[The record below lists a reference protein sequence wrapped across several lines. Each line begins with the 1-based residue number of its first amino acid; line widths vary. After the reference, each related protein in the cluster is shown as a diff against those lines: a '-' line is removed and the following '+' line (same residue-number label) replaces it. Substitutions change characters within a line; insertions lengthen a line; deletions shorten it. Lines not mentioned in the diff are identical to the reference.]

1 MNEGVKL
8 KGNTKKMK
16 NGFYTRKKH
25 FLPNSYHP
33 IKKFFSA
40 VPESFGADGDYGDGE
55 GYAGSNTT
63 AGARMGEVSTE

>member
-1 MNEGVKL
+1 
-8 KGNTKKMK
+8 MK
-16 NGFYTRKKH
+16 NSFYTRKKH

-33 IKKFFSA
+33 NKKFFNT

-63 AGARMGEVSTE
+63 EHRVEGRMRNALA